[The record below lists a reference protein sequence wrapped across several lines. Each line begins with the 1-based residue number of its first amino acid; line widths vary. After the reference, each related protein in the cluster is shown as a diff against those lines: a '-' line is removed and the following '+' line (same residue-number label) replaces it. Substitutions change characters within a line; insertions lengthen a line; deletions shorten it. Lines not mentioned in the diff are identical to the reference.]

1 MTELARRRRD
11 ANISQ
16 ATMADTLSIS
26 VPAYSQYENGIRNI
40 PAAIAIQIAEILSC
54 EVDDIFLPVKFTVSK
69 F

>member
-16 ATMADTLSIS
+16 ATMADALSIS

-54 EVDDIFLPVKFTVSK
+54 EVEDIFLPVKFTVSK